1 MDGLNEVM
9 IDLDGSLR
17 LVERGMK
24 RRRIAAGV
32 GEKLQLLH
40 LRAEDGGGAVAEL
53 AVHAVQRAERG
64 LAQRAVGRHEERNI
78 GAVRDRMAFFLA
90 VDGVGVR
97 HIGVVEKGEDVLGS
111 LAELSGGGEQ
121 RLALAGEGMILFA
134 AHARQGKTVMLQPLL
149 LAEEGLVRLVVDGEQ
164 LRGEEGGRLLEVDE
178 VVLRLRAHLLID
190 GIARVLVRAA
200 EGV

>member
-9 IDLDGSLR
+9 VNLDGSLR

-64 LAQRAVGRHEERNI
+64 LAQRAVGRHQQRDI
-78 GAVRDRMAFFLA
+78 GAVRDGVALSLA
-90 VDGVGVR
+90 VDGVGEG
-97 HIGVVEKGEDVLGS
+97 HIGVVEKREDLLGR

-121 RLALAGEGMILFA
+121 RLALARKRVLLPA
-134 AHARQGKTVMLQPLL
+134 AHARQGEAVMLQPLL